1 MRKTIISLCLSVALG
16 AGAQTL
22 HKEITVD
29 RASEPDKREAARI
42 GVLPSVWLPAMSASP
57 LGYSDKVVSARV
69 PNTITLLEPV
79 AYGNSDSADQYNGYV
94 KIGLFPLF
102 NADVSAGMRF
112 IDNST
117 TRLSFHAQ
125 YDASV
130 YHRGHYST
138 PPSSKFEHG
147 GKIMW
152 RDHTFSAGLDLH
164 QAIGRKSMLD
174 AGVSYTFG
182 RHNQPGF
189 TTDNIFSQSTSRVDL
204 NALFT
209 TSIEALR
216 LKAGLKA
223 SHFGFYS
230 LRGAEFG
237 PWYFE
242 DGFGPGL
249 DIPSAPTQ
257 RQNRAV
263 ITLGGELP
271 ASESSRFGLD
281 LTVDL
286 LRNVRPYA
294 VQTIPF
300 NSSGSLHKKNTN
312 GVYTIS
318 PYFSS
323 ASQTFNIRLG
333 LDADLNSGDGS
344 FFRIAP
350 DVRLA
355 WTPTQ
360 IFGAEIRATGGT
372 ELNSLASLYTG
383 ITPYLNPCAAYGRS
397 HIPYDLDA
405 RLSFGPFLN
414 TSIEVFGS
422 YARAR
427 SWLMPVESGLL
438 PGGARFEGL
447 DFKGHRLGV
456 AVAYDNGRTL
466 AIRASYTTAPSGH
479 EKGWYEWRDRAR
491 HVVDARLSVRPM
503 RPLVIDLGY
512 ELRAGRADYGYS
524 PYPEPSGVGDLYYY
538 PLYRS
543 SLGTISD
550 LSIGA
555 NYAVNAR
562 LNIWAKGMNLLSRRY
577 SYIGGHL
584 SQGITGLVGLSYKF

>member
-1 MRKTIISLCLSVALG
+1 MRKTIISICLALALG

-29 RASEPDKREAARI
+29 RTSEPERREAARI
-42 GVLPSVWLPAMSASP
+42 GVLPAVWLPAMSASP

-69 PNTITLLEPV
+69 PNTITMLEPV
-79 AYGNSDSADQYNGYV
+79 AYGNTDSAAQYLGYV

-102 NADVSAGMRF
+102 NADVSAGARF

-125 YDASV
+125 YDGST
-130 YHRGHYST
+130 YRRDYRGVDSEN
-138 PPSSKFEHG
+138 SSKHT
-147 GKIMW
+147 W
-152 RDHTFSAGLDLH
+152 HDHSLNLGLDLH
-164 QAIGRKSMLD
+164 QAIGRKSVLD

-182 RHNQPGF
+182 RHNQPAF
-189 TTDNIFSQSTSRVDL
+189 YTDSRFSQSASRIDV

-216 LKAGLKA
+216 LKAGINA
-223 SHFGFYS
+223 SHFGFYG
-230 LRGAEFG
+230 LRGVEYG
-237 PWYFE
+237 PWNAA
-242 DGFGPGL
+242 DGPGF
-249 DIPSAPTQ
+249 DILSAPTQ

-300 NSSGSLHKKNTN
+300 FSTGSLHKKGVN

-318 PYFSS
+318 PYFGS
-323 ASQTFNIRLG
+323 ATETFNVRLG

-360 IFGAEIRATGGT
+360 IFGVELKATGGT
-372 ELNSLASLYTG
+372 ELNSLASLYSG
-383 ITPYLNPCAAYGRS
+383 VTPYLNPTAAYGRS
-397 HIPYDLDA
+397 HVPYDIDA

-414 TSIEVFGS
+414 TSIEVYGG
-422 YARAR
+422 YARAK
-427 SWLMPVESGLL
+427 SWLMPIESGLF

-456 AVAYDNGRTL
+456 ALTYDNGRTVAL
-466 AIRASYTTAPSGH
+466 RASYTTAPSGH
-479 EKGWYEWRDRAR
+479 KKGWYEWRDRAR
-491 HVVDARLSVRPM
+491 HVVDARLSVRPL
-503 RPLVIDLGY
+503 RPLVVDLGY
-512 ELRAGRADYGYS
+512 ELRAGRADYCYS
-524 PYPEPSGVGDLYYY
+524 PYPEPSGVGNLLYY
-538 PLYRS
+538 PIFRT

-550 LSIGA
+550 LSLGA

-562 LNIWAKGMNLLSRRY
+562 LNIWAKGMNLLSR
-577 SYIGGHL
+577 SYMHIGRRPAR
-584 SQGITGLVGLSYKF
+584 GITALVGLSYKF